1 MIGHK
6 SAILYAT
13 KLAET
18 LSVAGVV
25 AMGTF

>member
-6 SAILYAT
+6 FAILYAP
-13 KLAET
+13 KAAET